1 MFSKILFAVICLL
14 VSGTSVAQQKRFTFT
29 ESKMGSPFSI
39 VFYCDDSAKA
49 NQIATQCF
57 NLTDSFVA
65 IFSDYI
71 DTSELSRLSA
81 SSAQHASPVNVSPAL
96 WDILL
101 QSKMAFETS
110 HGAFDITIGPL
121 SQLWRSARKAK
132 QFATKAA
139 VLKNKQLVGFDKM
152 IFDTVHRQVRLTQ
165 AGMQLDLGGIA
176 QGWIAQKIINF
187 LATKNIQQALVNVS
201 GDIAVGDAPPG
212 AAGWTVGINRPEN
225 MDEMLPRKLLL
236 QHAAVTTSGDIYQFI
251 EHEGKRYSHIIDP
264 RSGYGVTFQRN
275 VTVIAKE
282 GTNADWLATA
292 CSILSIKKAKQ
303 LANHFGAAL
312 LIGQNKKGKLTFYKT
327 NNFDAFYKAL

>member
-1 MFSKILFAVICLL
+1 MFSKLLFAAIFLM
-14 VSGTSVAQQKRFTFT
+14 VSDTAIAQQKRFTFT
-29 ESKMGSPFSI
+29 ESKMGSPFNI
-39 VFYCDDSAKA
+39 VFYYDDSAKA
-49 NQIATQCF
+49 NLIATQCF
-57 NLTDSFVA
+57 NLTDSFA
-65 IFSDYI
+65 GIFSNYI

-121 SQLWRSARKAK
+121 SQLWRSARKVK
-132 QFATKAA
+132 KFAAKAA
-139 VLKNKQLVGFDKM
+139 VLKKKQLVGFDK
-152 IFDTVHRQVRLTQ
+152 ILFDTLHHQVRLTQ

-187 LATKNIQQALVNVS
+187 LDTKNIQQALVNVS
-201 GDIAVGDAPPG
+201 GDIVVSGAPPETN
-212 AAGWTVGINRPEN
+212 GWTVGINLPES

-236 QHAAVTTSGDIYQFI
+236 QHAAVTTSGDIYQFM
-251 EHEGKRYSHIIDP
+251 EHNGKRYSHIINP

-303 LANHFGAAL
+303 LAKHFGAAL
-312 LIGQNKKGKLTFYKT
+312 LIGQNKKGRLVFYKT
-327 NNFDAFYKAL
+327 NNFEAFYKAF